1 MGKAI
6 LQSKKAEALKPGWRR
21 VKFSDVVR
29 LSKARSQDPL
39 AEGFERY
46 VGLEHLEPGDL
57 RIRTWGNVADGVT
70 FTSVFQPG
78 QVLFGK
84 RRAYQRKV
92 AVADFAGV
100 CSGDIYVME
109 TKEAKILLPELLPF
123 ICQTDAFFEHAVDT
137 SAGSLSPRTNWTS
150 LAEFEFLL
158 APLAEQVRI
167 LELLTTIEYVNVA
180 HHDVEVSADQLVRAL
195 LKDTLDQ
202 EWPIVELGHVVEG
215 TQYGL
220 SINAGVD
227 GQYPMLRMMNIENGL
242 CVENDI
248 KFLDLTDKDFE
259 AYRLV
264 HGDVLFNRTNSYELV
279 GRTGV
284 YELEGDHVFASYLVR
299 VKTIREKLE
308 PMFLTLFL
316 NSDFG
321 RRQVLAYAT
330 KAVSQ
335 ANVNASNLLRVQL
348 TLPPLEIQQKLL
360 VEIHEAKSAER
371 EVKVRRESLDKLK
384 KLLLADIAG
393 GSK

>member
-1 MGKAI
+1 V
-6 LQSKKAEALKPGWRR
+6 SDKKNKCPKTGWRQ
-21 VKFSDVVR
+21 VKFGDVVQ

-39 AEGFERY
+39 ADGIERY

-57 RIRTWGNVADGVT
+57 RIRSWGNVADGVT

-92 AVADFAGV
+92 SVADFSGV
-100 CSGDIYVME
+100 CSGDIYVLAS
-109 TKEAKILLPELLPF
+109 KDSKVLLPELLPF
-123 ICQTDAFFEHAVDT
+123 ICQTDAFFDHAVGT

-150 LAEFEFLL
+150 LADFEFTL
-158 APLAEQVRI
+158 APMQEQARLVAA
-167 LELLTTIEYVNVA
+167 LQAIERTSEAHQEVIVVA
-180 HHDVEVSADQLVRAL
+180 SKLVRSFL
-195 LKDTLDQ
+195 SDILSRK
-202 EWPIVELGHVVEG
+202 WPVVELGSVVQG

-220 SINAGVD
+220 SINAGSE
-227 GQYPMLRMMNIENGL
+227 GRYPMLRMMNIEDGL

-248 KFLDLTDKDFE
+248 KYVDLNDKDFE

-284 YELEGDHVFASYLVR
+284 YELDGDHVFASYLVR
-299 VKTIREKLE
+299 IKTNPEKLE
-308 PMFLTLFL
+308 PKFLTLYL
-316 NSDFG
+316 NSDLG

-335 ANVNASNLLRVQL
+335 ANVNASNLLRVRL
-348 TLPPLEIQQKLL
+348 PLPPLDVQKQLLDEIAG
-360 VEIHEAKSAER
+360 AKAAERAAALRRSSAE
-371 EVKVRRESLDKLK
+371 EMK
-384 KLLLADIAG
+384 KQLLAEIARVAE
-393 GSK
+393 

>member
-1 MGKAI
+1 M
-6 LQSKKAEALKPGWRR
+6 SDKKKNKTLRPGWCR
-21 VKFSDVVR
+21 VKFGDVVQ

-39 AEGFERY
+39 TDGFDRY
-46 VGLEHLEPGDL
+46 VGLEHLEPSDL
-57 RIRTWGNVADGVT
+57 RIRSWGNVADGVT

-92 AVADFAGV
+92 ARADFAGV
-100 CSGDIYVME
+100 CSGDIYVLE
-109 TKEAKILLPELLPF
+109 TKDALVLLPGLLPF
-123 ICQTDAFFEHAVDT
+123 ICQTDAFFDHAVGT

-150 LAEFEFLL
+150 LADFEFSL
-158 APLAEQVRI
+158 APLEEQTKLVGV
-167 LELLTTIEYVNVA
+167 LQAIERTSESHQNVGA
-180 HHDVEVSADQLVRAL
+180 LADQLIRSL
-195 LKDTLDQ
+195 LADVLSRK
-202 EWPIVELGHVVEG
+202 WPVVDLGSVAEG

-220 SINAGVD
+220 SINAGSE
-227 GQYPMLRMMNIENGL
+227 GQYPMLRMMNIEDGL

-248 KFLDLTDKDFE
+248 KYVDLNKRDFD

-299 VKTIREKLE
+299 IKTDTARLE
-308 PMFLTLFL
+308 PKFLTLYL

-335 ANVNASNLLRVQL
+335 ANVNASNLLRVRL
-348 TLPPLEIQQKLL
+348 SLPPLEVQQQLL
-360 VEIHEAKSAER
+360 DEIARAKSAE
-371 EVKVRRESLDKLK
+371 KAATVRRSSAAELK
-384 KLLLADIAG
+384 KQLLAEVAG
-393 GSK
+393 DAA

>member
-1 MGKAI
+1 M
-6 LQSKKAEALKPGWRR
+6 SDKKNKTLKPGWRR
-21 VKFSDVVR
+21 VKFGDVVR
-29 LSKARSQDPL
+29 LSKTRSQAPL
-39 AEGFERY
+39 TDGFDRF
-46 VGLEHLEPGDL
+46 VGLEHLESGDL
-57 RIRTWGNVADGVT
+57 RIRSWGNVADGVT

-100 CSGDIYVME
+100 CSGDIYVLE
-109 TKEAKILLPELLPF
+109 TKDAQVLLPELLPF
-123 ICQTDAFFEHAVDT
+123 ICQTDAFFDYAVGT

-150 LAEFEFLL
+150 LTDFEFSL
-158 APLAEQVRI
+158 APLEAQASLVDV
-167 LELLTTIEYVNVA
+167 LQAIECTCESHQKVGGL
-180 HHDVEVSADQLVRAL
+180 ADQLVRSL
-195 LKDTLDQ
+195 LADVLSR
-202 EWPIVELGHVVEG
+202 EWPVVDLGSVVQG

-220 SINAGVD
+220 SINAGSD
-227 GQYPMLRMMNIENGL
+227 GQYPMLRMMNIEDGL

-248 KFLDLTDKDFE
+248 KYVDLNDKDFE
-259 AYRLV
+259 VYRLV

-299 VKTIREKLE
+299 IKTNPEKLE
-308 PMFLTLFL
+308 PKFLTLYL

-335 ANVNASNLLRVQL
+335 ANVNASNLLRVRL
-348 TLPPLEIQQKLL
+348 TLPPLEVQQQLL
-360 VEIHEAKSAER
+360 DEIANAKSVEKAA
-371 EVKVRRESLDKLK
+371 KVRRSTAEGMKTQ
-384 KLLLADIAG
+384 LLAEIAG
-393 GSK
+393 GAE

>member
-1 MGKAI
+1 M
-6 LQSKKAEALKPGWRR
+6 AEKNLKPGWRK
-21 VKFSDVVR
+21 VKFGDVVQ
-29 LSKARSQDPL
+29 LSKARCADPL
-39 AEGFERY
+39 AEGIERY

-57 RIRTWGNVADGVT
+57 RIRSSGNVADGVT
-70 FTSVFQPG
+70 FTSLFKPG

-100 CSGDIYVME
+100 CSGDIYVLE
-109 TKEAKILLPELLPF
+109 SKDATLLLPELLPF
-123 ICQTDAFFEHAVDT
+123 ICQTDAFFDHAVGT

-150 LAEFEFLL
+150 LADFQFVLTPMEEQRRLVDVLQAIEHAKESHKEIGL
-158 APLAEQVRI
+158 A
-167 LELLTTIEYVNVA
+167 
-180 HHDVEVSADQLVRAL
+180 ADQLIRSMLSEL
-195 LKDTLDQ
+195 LNGD
-202 EWPIVELGHVVEG
+202 WPVVELGSVVQE

-220 SINAGVD
+220 SINAGSD

-248 KFLDLTDKDFE
+248 KYVDLSEKDFE
-259 AYRLV
+259 TYRLV

-284 YELEGDHVFASYLVR
+284 YELQGDHVFASYLVR
-299 VKTIREKLE
+299 IKTNREKLE
-308 PMFLTLFL
+308 PKFLTLYL

-335 ANVNASNLLRVQL
+335 ANVNASNLLRVRL
-348 TLPPLEIQQKLL
+348 PLPPLEVQQR
-360 VEIHEAKSAER
+360 V
-371 EVKVRRESLDKLK
+371 
-384 KLLLADIAG
+384 LADIAQAKLAEDAVVVRCSSIQG
-393 GSK
+393 MKKQFLAGIAEGASGI

>member
-1 MGKAI
+1 MNNKT
-6 LQSKKAEALKPGWRR
+6 LNPGWRW
-21 VKFSDVVR
+21 VKFGDVVR

-39 AEGFERY
+39 ADRIERY

-57 RIRTWGNVADGVT
+57 HIRSWGNVADGVT

-92 AVADFAGV
+92 AVADFSGV
-100 CSGDIYVME
+100 CSGDIYVLE
-109 TKEAKILLPELLPF
+109 PKDSKVLLPNLLPF
-123 ICQTDAFFEHAVDT
+123 ICQTDAFFDHAVGT

-150 LAEFEFLL
+150 LADFEFPL
-158 APLAEQVRI
+158 APLDVQTRLVDAFQA
-167 LELLTTIEYVNVA
+167 LERTSEA
-180 HHDVEVSADQLVRAL
+180 HRRVGDVADQLVRSL
-195 LKDTLDQ
+195 LSDVLNRK
-202 EWPIVELGHVVEG
+202 WPIVDLGSTVQG

-220 SINAGVD
+220 SISAGSD
-227 GQYPMLRMMNIENGL
+227 GQYPMLRMMNIEDGL

-248 KFLDLTDKDFE
+248 KYVDLNNKDFE

-284 YELEGDHVFASYLVR
+284 YELNGDHVFASYLVR
-299 VKTIREKLE
+299 IKTNTEKLE
-308 PMFLTLFL
+308 PKFLTLYL

-335 ANVNASNLLRVQL
+335 ANVNASNLLRVRL
-348 TLPPLEIQQKLL
+348 PLPPLDVQQQLLDEIAK
-360 VEIHEAKSAER
+360 AKSAKKAAMER
-371 EVKVRRESLDKLK
+371 RTSLEAMKEQLF
-384 KLLLADIAG
+384 AEIAG
-393 GSK
+393 DER

>member
-1 MGKAI
+1 MADK
-6 LQSKKAEALKPGWRR
+6 QLKPGWRK
-21 VKFSDVVR
+21 VKFGDVVR
-29 LSKARSQDPL
+29 LSKARCADPL
-39 AEGFERY
+39 TEGVERF

-57 RIRTWGNVADGVT
+57 RIRAWGNVADGVT
-70 FTSVFQPG
+70 FTSVFKPG

-92 AVADFAGV
+92 AVADFSGV
-100 CSGDIYVME
+100 CSGDIYVLE
-109 TKEAKILLPELLPF
+109 SQDADALLPDLLPL
-123 ICQTDAFFEHAVDT
+123 ICQTDAFFEHAVGT

-150 LAEFEFLL
+150 LADFEFVLPSMEEQRRLVDVLQEIEHAKEAHQQIAL
-158 APLAEQVRI
+158 A
-167 LELLTTIEYVNVA
+167 
-180 HHDVEVSADQLVRAL
+180 ADQLIRSMLSEL
-195 LKDTLDQ
+195 LNGD
-202 EWPIVELGHVVEG
+202 WPVVELGSVVLE

-220 SINAGVD
+220 SINAGSV

-248 KFLDLTDKDFE
+248 KYVDLAEKDFE

-299 VKTIREKLE
+299 IKTNSEKLE
-308 PMFLTLFL
+308 PKFLTLYL

-335 ANVNASNLLRVQL
+335 ANVNASNLLRVRL
-348 TLPPLEIQQKLL
+348 PLPPLEVQQQVLDNIAQAKYA
-360 VEIHEAKSAER
+360 EEAAVARRSSIEGMKKQFLAGIAEGA
-371 EVKVRRESLDKLK
+371 SG
-384 KLLLADIAG
+384 I
-393 GSK
+393 